1 MTLKYETGIATLIQ
15 FVTISLLN
23 VINGAGSIVNDC
35 SRHGADCVWNT
46 FASFVYI
53 LLIIGWFG
61 GLWVIGYAA
70 QERRSKRLAQLLIL
84 GEAAVVVISLF
95 NAKHGH
101 GTFNR
106 IISLTD
112 LALALYVML
121 LAFRLMRA
129 KGGRVVSST
138 RARRRRNRSTAG
150 L

>member
-1 MTLKYETGIATLIQ
+1 MSLKYETGIATLIQ
-15 FVTISLLN
+15 FITISLLN
-23 VINGAGSIVNDC
+23 VINGVGSIVTDC
-35 SRHGADCVWNT
+35 SRNGADCVWNT
-46 FASFVYI
+46 FATFVYI
-53 LLIIGWFG
+53 LLIVSWFG
-61 GLWVIGYAA
+61 GLWVLGYAT
-70 QERRSKRLAQLLIL
+70 QDRRSRRLAQLLIL
-84 GEAAVVVISLF
+84 GETAVVVISLF

-112 LALALYVML
+112 LALALYVAA

-138 RARRRRNRSTAG
+138 RARRRRNRPTAD